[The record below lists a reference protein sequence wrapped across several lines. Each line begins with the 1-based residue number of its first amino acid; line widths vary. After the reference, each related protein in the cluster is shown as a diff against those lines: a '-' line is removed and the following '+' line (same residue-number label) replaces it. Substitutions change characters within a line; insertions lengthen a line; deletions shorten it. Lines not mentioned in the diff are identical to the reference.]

1 MNEIASRRGFAGG
14 VYARFEALAAKL
26 KSPFLLLVRLYW
38 GWQFLESGWGKLHG
52 LSHVIQYFTS
62 LNIPAPQIAAP
73 CVALLEFLGGLL
85 LILGLGTRLVG
96 LLLTANMLVAYITAD
111 REGFTSLF
119 SADATKFYT
128 ADPFPFLV
136 AALIMLVFG
145 AGVFSL
151 DHVLARRRYRGG
163 VLVD

>member
-1 MNEIASRRGFAGG
+1 MNDRSYPGRL
-14 VYARFEALAAKL
+14 YKDFEALTARLA
-26 KSPFLLLVRLYW
+26 SPFLLLVRLYW

-52 LSHVIQYFTS
+52 LPHVIQYFTS
-62 LNIPAPQIAAP
+62 LNIPMPQIAAP
-73 CVALLEFLGGLL
+73 CVASLEFFGGLL

-96 LLLTANMLVAYITAD
+96 LLLTANMIVAYITAD
-111 REGFTSLF
+111 REGFLSLF

-145 AGVFSL
+145 AGIYSL
-151 DHVLARRRYRGG
+151 DHLLERRRHYEPRHAH
-163 VLVD
+163 